1 MNIIIFGGFL
11 GAGKTSLILSLA
23 SFLIRENLREAD
35 QSDQQEAD
43 QNNRQE
49 SQQNVR
55 LGAQTPYLVII
66 ENEIG
71 ETGIDDKILRSGGY
85 EVRELFAGCVCCTLA
100 ADLTVMLNEI
110 TDTLKPQWVII
121 ECTGL
126 AYPGN
131 IAATLNRYGKRSD
144 PIKIITVVDAERWEE
159 LAEVAPI
166 LIEKQVHEADVVLIN
181 KIDLAEE
188 EGIRQAEDRITVINT
203 GAKKIKLSGSVMI
216 PDNVWNEITQVNG
229 PWEEVSDK

>member
-1 MNIIIFGGFL
+1 MEIKMNITIFGGFL

-23 SFLIRENLREAD
+23 SFLIRKNHQET
-35 QSDQQEAD
+35 QS
-43 QNNRQE
+43 
-49 SQQNVR
+49 
-55 LGAQTPYLVII
+55 PYLVII

-100 ADLTVMLNEI
+100 SDLTVMLNEI
-110 TDTLKPQWVII
+110 ADTLKPQWVII

-131 IAATLNRYGKRSD
+131 IADTINRYGKRSD

-159 LAEVAPI
+159 LTEVAPI
-166 LIEKQVHEADVVLIN
+166 LVEKQVQEAEVVLIN
-181 KIDLAEE
+181 KIDLADD
-188 EGIRQAEDRITVINT
+188 EGIRLVEDRIQTINT

-216 PDNVWNEITQVNG
+216 PDSVWQEITEVNG
-229 PWEEVSDK
+229 LLEEVSEK

>member
-11 GAGKTSLILSLA
+11 GAGKTSLILSMA
-23 SFLIRENLREAD
+23 SFLIRENLKET
-35 QSDQQEAD
+35 D
-43 QNNRQE
+43 QNDWQE
-49 SQQNVR
+49 SHQNGR
-55 LGAQTPYLVII
+55 LEVQSPYLLII

-110 TDTLKPQWVII
+110 ADTLKPQWVII

-131 IAATLNRYGKRSD
+131 IADTLNRYGTRSD

-159 LAEVAPI
+159 LAEIAPI
-166 LIEKQVHEADVVLIN
+166 LVEKQVQEADIVLIN
-181 KIDLAEE
+181 KIDLAEK
-188 EGIRQAEDRITVINT
+188 EGIRQVEDRITVINN

-216 PDNVWNEITQVNG
+216 PDNVWQEITEAKESS
-229 PWEEVSDK
+229 EEVSDK

>member
-23 SFLIRENLREAD
+23 SFLIQEN
-35 QSDQQEAD
+35 QQQAH
-43 QNNRQE
+43 QNGRQE
-49 SQQNVR
+49 TDLSEHQE
-55 LGAQTPYLVII
+55 AQTPYLVII

-71 ETGIDDKILRSGGY
+71 ETGIDDKILRAGGY

-110 TDTLKPQWVII
+110 AGTLNPQWVII

-126 AYPGN
+126 AYPRN
-131 IAATLNRYGKRSD
+131 IADSINRHVKRSD
-144 PIKIITVVDAERWEE
+144 RIRIITVVDAERWEE

-166 LIEKQVHEADVVLIN
+166 LVEKQVYEADVVLIN
-181 KIDLAEE
+181 KIDLTDDEA
-188 EGIRQAEDRITVINT
+188 ISLVEDRIRSINAS
-203 GAKKIKLSGSVMI
+203 AKKIKLSGGGMI
-216 PDNVWNEITQVNG
+216 PGSVWKEVTEANG
-229 PWEEVSDK
+229 SSEEVTEK

>member
-23 SFLIRENLREAD
+23 SFLIQKNLKEVH
-35 QSDQQEAD
+35 QNDQQEV
-43 QNNRQE
+43 QSPYLQ
-49 SQQNVR
+49 S
-55 LGAQTPYLVII
+55 PYLVII

-71 ETGIDDKILRSGGY
+71 ETGIDHKILRSGGY

-110 TDTLKPQWVII
+110 ADTLKPQWVII

-131 IAATLNRYGKRSD
+131 IADTLNRYGKHSD
-144 PIKIITVVDAERWEE
+144 PIRIVTVVDAERWEE

-166 LIEKQVHEADVVLIN
+166 LVEKQVQEADVVLIN
-181 KIDLAEE
+181 KIDLADDEV
-188 EGIRQAEDRITVINT
+188 ISLVEDRIHSINAS
-203 GAKKIKLSGSVMI
+203 AKKIRLSGSGMI
-216 PDNVWNEITQVNG
+216 PGSVWREITGANG
-229 PWEEVSDK
+229 SSEEVTEK